1 MSRIDTCGLH
11 LIFLAEIILTTFD
24 KPFRCVSNDPLSIQG
39 GPILKGHT
47 NLRHFCNHCKSARH
61 FTIYYNN
68 RLGHRNTSHQSQ
80 ATNLCRTLHSII
92 KYVLFDPLIK
102 FPWLRSFFE
111 NGKMNYNAMA
121 SMPNQYSNE
130 CIIYYALQDFELESV
145 LLSRTQY
152 SMPHAPRMADFF
164 ISPSRRNF
172 RNYKL

>member
-61 FTIYYNN
+61 
-68 RLGHRNTSHQSQ
+68 
-80 ATNLCRTLHSII
+80 CRTLHSII

-164 ISPSRRNF
+164 ILPSRRNF
-172 RNYKL
+172 RFQSILCE